1 MMKKSHAK
9 KRKSSAD
16 AERDGLDRRT
26 FVKLVPAFGV
36 AAIAVPHLNITSA
49 LAQGPS
55 PTPSPTASPT
65 PLASPSPTPAP
76 LRVTKDMLR
85 QAEKLI
91 GIEFT
96 DAQEAMALPNASAN
110 LDRYDALRKI
120 DIPLDTE
127 PATLFH
133 PALPGRKSNAG
144 SPAGQRRWGASSK
157 PVKFKL
163 SKTPAMPFSSVDDL
177 AFATLAQ
184 LAELVRTRK
193 VSPVDLT
200 RMYLARL
207 KKYGPK
213 LNCTVTLTEDL
224 ALAQASE
231 AEREIKAGN
240 YRGPLHGIP
249 WGAKDLFATKGVRTT
264 WGAEPYRD
272 QVIDYDATVVERL
285 RAAGAVLVAKLSMGA
300 LAQGGR
306 WFAGMTRNPWQV
318 EEDKIGSSG
327 SSAGPASATAAGL
340 VGFSIGTETLG
351 SIISP
356 SSRCG
361 VAGLR
366 PTYGRVSRYGAMG
379 LSWTMDKVGPIC
391 RGVEDC
397 AAALNGMY
405 GPDGRDLTVGDV
417 EFNWEPVRP
426 VSSMRIGYLKEEF
439 DQQTDPE
446 RKAIYQQALEVLKT
460 AGANLQPI
468 ELPKFSVTALRIILV
483 AEAATAFD
491 DITRDGRVNQLSGQE
506 PGDWPNTFRS
516 SRFIPAVEYIRAQRA
531 RRLLMQEMEE
541 LMTKWDVFVSPAPGS
556 LGLLIT
562 NLTGH
567 PAVCVP
573 CGFPKGLPQ
582 SIMFTGGL
590 YDEGAPLRAALAYE
604 RATAWHT
611 MHPKMDWA

>member
-1 MMKKSHAK
+1 MQNHGSKKKRTKKSIAGSETK
-9 KRKSSAD
+9 C
-16 AERDGLDRRT
+16 LNRRT
-26 FVKLVPAFGV
+26 FVKLVPALGA
-36 AAIAVPHLNITSA
+36 AAIATPHLNIASA

-55 PTPSPTASPT
+55 PTPVPTSMP
-65 PLASPSPTPAP
+65 SPSPTPAP

-85 QAEKLI
+85 QAERLI
-91 GIEFT
+91 GIELT
-96 DAQEAMALPNASAN
+96 DAQEAMALQNVSTN
-110 LDRYDALRKI
+110 LDRYETLRKI

-133 PALPGRKSNAG
+133 PSLPGKKFAAR
-144 SPAGQRRWGASSK
+144 SPAGQPGRDASVKSA
-157 PVKFKL
+157 KFKL
-163 SKTPAMPFSSVDDL
+163 TKVETPKFGSIEDL
-177 AFATLAQ
+177 AFATLPQ
-184 LAELVRTRK
+184 LAELIRTRK
-193 VSPVDLT
+193 VSPVELT
-200 RMYLARL
+200 KMYLGRL

-213 LNCTVTLTEDL
+213 LNCVVTLTEDI
-224 ALAQASE
+224 ALTQATE
-231 AEREIKAGN
+231 AEREIKAGK

-249 WGAKDLFATKGVRTT
+249 WGAKDLFATKGIRTT

-318 EEDKIGSSG
+318 EEDKTGSSG

-379 LSWTMDKVGPIC
+379 LSWTMDKIGPIC

-397 AAALNGMY
+397 AAVLNGMY

-417 EFNWEPVRP
+417 PFNWQPSKP
-426 VSSMRIGYLKEEF
+426 LASMRIGYLKTEF
-439 DQQTDPE
+439 DQQPDAE
-446 RKAIYQQALEVLKT
+446 RKTIYQQALDALKA

-468 ELPKFSVTALRIILV
+468 EMPKFSVGALRIILV

-506 PGDWPNTFRS
+506 PNDWPNTFRS

-531 RRLLMQEMEE
+531 RRLLMQEMDV
-541 LMTKWDVFVSPAPGS
+541 LMSNWDVFVSPAPGS
-556 LGLLIT
+556 LSLLVT

-567 PAVCVP
+567 PAVAVP

-590 YDEGAPLRAALAYE
+590 YDEAAPLRVALAYE
-604 RATAWHT
+604 QATQWHT

>member
-1 MMKKSHAK
+1 MKELESKK
-9 KRKSSAD
+9 KRAGKLS
-16 AERDGLDRRT
+16 ETKTVNRRA
-26 FVKLVPAFGV
+26 FVKLVPALG
-36 AAIAVPHLNITSA
+36 AAA
-49 LAQGPS
+49 LAAPHISSVLSQT
-55 PTPSPTASPT
+55 PTPSPLP
-65 PLASPSPTPAP
+65 SPSPTPAP
-76 LRVTKDMLR
+76 LRVTKDMLK

-96 DAQEAMALPNASAN
+96 DAQQAMALQNVSTN
-110 LDRYDALRKI
+110 LDRYETLRKI
-120 DIPLDTE
+120 DVPLDTE

-133 PALPGRKSNAG
+133 PALPGRKFN
-144 SPAGQRRWGASSK
+144 SK
-157 PVKFKL
+157 PAKFRL
-163 SKTPAMPFSSVDDL
+163 SAFETRRFGSIDEL
-177 AFATLAQ
+177 AFAPLTQ

-193 VSPVDLT
+193 VSPVELT
-200 RMYLARL
+200 KMYLARL

-213 LNCTVTLTEDL
+213 LNCVVTLTEDL
-224 ALAQASE
+224 ALSQASD
-231 AEREIKAGN
+231 AEREIKAGK
-240 YRGPLHGIP
+240 YRGPLHGIA
-249 WGAKDLFATKGVRTT
+249 WGAKDLFATKGIRTT

-272 QVIDYDATVVERL
+272 QVIEYDATVVERL
-285 RAAGAVLVAKLSMGA
+285 REAGAVLVAKLSMGA

-318 EEDKIGSSG
+318 EEDKTGSSG

-379 LSWTMDKVGPIC
+379 LSWTMDKIGPIC

-397 AAALNGMY
+397 AAALHGMY

-417 EFNWEPVRP
+417 PFNWEPRKP
-426 VSSMRIGYLKEEF
+426 MSAMRIGYLKGEF
-439 DQQTDPE
+439 DQQTDVE
-446 RKAIYQQALEVLKT
+446 RKTIYQQALDALKA

-468 ELPKFSVTALRIILV
+468 ELPKFSVAALRIILV

-506 PGDWPNTFRS
+506 PNDWPNTFRS

-531 RRLLMQEMEE
+531 RRLLMQQMEE
-541 LMTKWDVFVSPAPGS
+541 LMSKWDVFVSPAPGS
-556 LGLLIT
+556 QSLLVT

-590 YDEGAPLRAALAYE
+590 YDEGAPLRVALAYE
-604 RATAWHT
+604 QATQWHT
-611 MHPKMDWA
+611 MHPKMDWS

>member
-1 MMKKSHAK
+1 MKKLKPNTAGISK
-9 KRKSSAD
+9 PKSS
-16 AERDGLDRRT
+16 ENKGLGRRT
-26 FVKLVPAFGV
+26 FVKLVPALGAAALTTPPLNV
-36 AAIAVPHLNITSA
+36 AKA
-49 LAQGPS
+49 LAQ
-55 PTPSPTASPT
+55 TPSPIPPPSP
-65 PLASPSPTPAP
+65 SPSPTPAP
-76 LRVTKDMLR
+76 LRVTKEMLR

-91 GIEFT
+91 GIELT
-96 DAQEAMALPNASAN
+96 DAQEAMALQNVSTN
-110 LDRYDALRKI
+110 LDRYEALRKI
-120 DIPLDTE
+120 EIPLDTE

-133 PALPGRKSNAG
+133 PALPGRKPHIKAG
-144 SPAGQRRWGASSK
+144 
-157 PVKFKL
+157 KFRL
-163 SKTPAMPFSSVDDL
+163 SKTGALRFSSPDDL
-177 AFATLAQ
+177 AFATATE

-193 VSPVDLT
+193 ISSTELT
-200 RMYLARL
+200 GMYLARL

-224 ALAQASE
+224 ALSQA
-231 AEREIKAGN
+231 AAADREIKSGK

-249 WGAKDLFATKGVRTT
+249 WGAKDLFATKGIRTT

-272 QVIDYDATVVERL
+272 QVFDYDSTLVERL
-285 RAAGAVLVAKLSMGA
+285 RDAGAVLVAKLSMGA

-306 WFAGMTRNPWQV
+306 WFGGMTRNPWQV
-318 EEDKIGSSG
+318 EEERTGSSG

-361 VAGLR
+361 VVGLR
-366 PTYGRVSRYGAMG
+366 PTYGRVSRHGAMG
-379 LSWTMDKVGPIC
+379 LSWTMDKIGPIC

-397 AAALNGMY
+397 AAVLDSIY
-405 GPDGRDLTVGDV
+405 GPDGKDLTVGDLP
-417 EFNWEPVRP
+417 FNWEPAKP
-426 VSSMRIGYLKEEF
+426 VGNLRVGYLKAEF
-439 DQQTDPE
+439 DSQTDPE
-446 RKAIYQQALEVLKT
+446 RKAIYQRALEALKS

-468 ELPKFSVTALRIILV
+468 EMPKFPTAALRIILV

-506 PGDWPNTFRS
+506 AGDWPNTFRS

-531 RRLLMQEMEE
+531 RRLLMQEMDQ
-541 LMTKWDVFVSPAPGS
+541 LMSRWDVFVSPAPGS
-556 LGLLIT
+556 SSLLIT

-573 CGFPKGLPQ
+573 CGFPKGQPQ

-590 YDEGAPLRAALAYE
+590 YDEGAPLRLALAYE
-604 RATAWHT
+604 RATEWHT